1 MDVVNKDIR
10 MVGVS
15 EEDVEQRVVVV
26 TPKGSRQKKKG
37 FVVMTRSYFTLAAHF
52 EYCNSFQQI

>member
-1 MDVVNKDIR
+1 

>member
-1 MDVVNKDIR
+1 MVQAIRREIQRRFMDVVNKDIR

-26 TPKGSRQKKKG
+26 TPKGSRQKKK
-37 FVVMTRSYFTLAAHF
+37 VL
-52 EYCNSFQQI
+52 